1 MLRFLE
7 SEVLG
12 NVNIDPAAFEEL
24 ITFTDDEQ
32 CKAILAD
39 VGVTTV
45 TEKPPYTKSSSFFNW
60 NHHRAMAFYE
70 YGHPLPADN
79 GYTIVMLPFSID
91 VESAAHLFALIIR
104 LTEASGPAQ
113 LVA

>member
-1 MLRFLE
+1 MLRLE
-7 SEVLG
+7 TYAHAF
-12 NVNIDPAAFEEL
+12 NIDYAAFEQL
-24 ITFTDDEQ
+24 VTFTDDEQ
-32 CKAILAD
+32 CRAILAD
-39 VGVTTV
+39 VGITGVE
-45 TEKPPYTKSSSFFNW
+45 EKPPFTKSTTFFNW
-60 NHHRAMAFYE
+60 HDHRVMAFYE

-113 LVA
+113 RTA

>member
-1 MLRFLE
+1 MLGD
-7 SEVLG
+7 VK
-12 NVNIDPAAFEEL
+12 IDPAAFEKL

-45 TEKPPYTKSSSFFNW
+45 TEKPPFTKSTSFFNW
-60 NHHRAMAFYE
+60 NNHRAMAFYE

-79 GYTIVMLPFSID
+79 GYTIVMLPFSIM
-91 VESAAHLFALIIR
+91 SKP
-104 LTEASGPAQ
+104 GPSFRTHHQTHRSQ
-113 LVA
+113 LVPRNPPPKPSLT